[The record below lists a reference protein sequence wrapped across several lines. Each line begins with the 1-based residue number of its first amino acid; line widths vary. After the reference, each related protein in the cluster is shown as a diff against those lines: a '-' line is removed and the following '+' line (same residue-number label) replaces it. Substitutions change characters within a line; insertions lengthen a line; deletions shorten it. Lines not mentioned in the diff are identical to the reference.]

1 MLDYMKVQG
10 SDAIVDLSTLT
21 CDQAA
26 AIQEVTIEDYRD
38 GRGADA
44 RDVRR
49 VKVKLS
55 DKRAALVDMGK
66 HLASACLKSFTNIQG
81 RMAGQSNRGAAD
93 E

>member
-1 MLDYMKVQG
+1 MKVQG

-21 CDQAA
+21 RDQAA

-49 VKVKLS
+49 VKVKLL
-55 DKRAALVDMGK
+55 DKRAALAEMGK
-66 HLASACLKSFTNIQG
+66 HLGMFKELHEHSGKNGGPIKLRDG
-81 RMAGQSNRGAAD
+81 R
-93 E
+93 